1 MGEFKSCSFC
11 GKGENRV
18 NNMFSAGS
26 ANICDECVVYCY
38 EMIFGQGI
46 SKAQRKAA
54 KADKKNELS
63 SMKLLKPVEIKNFL
77 DEYVIGQNDAKMSLA
92 VAVYNHYKRILSQN
106 DNENSDGVELQ
117 KSNVLL
123 LGPTGVGKTFLAQ
136 TLAKLLNVPFAIADA
151 TTITEAGYVGD
162 DVENVLLR
170 LIQAADFDIK
180 AAERGII
187 YIDEID
193 KIARKSENTSITRDV
208 SGEGVQQALLKIIE
222 GTVSNVPPQGGR
234 KHPNQETLQ
243 IDTRN
248 ILFICGG
255 AFDGLERQIQKRI
268 GKAPIGFG
276 GEIKTDKIEKT
287 NIFKQVIPKDLIK
300 FGMVPEFVGRLPVI
314 TVLEEL
320 NEESLVSILTEPK
333 NALVKQYQKLFE
345 YDDIK
350 LEINDDALIEIAKKA
365 IAQKTGARGLRSILE
380 GILMKSMY
388 IVPSDGSIARVTVTK
403 ECVTENADP
412 ILTNRRNK
420 VVPMDDKALK
430 LS

>member
-1 MGEFKSCSFC
+1 MAEFKSCSFC

-18 NNMFSAGS
+18 QSMFSAGS

-38 EMIFGQGI
+38 EMIFGPGI

-54 KADKKNELS
+54 KGDKKDLA
-63 SMKLLKPVEIKNFL
+63 SMKLLKPVAIKTFL
-77 DEYVIGQNDAKMSLA
+77 DEYVIGQDEAKISLA
-92 VAVYNHYKRILSQN
+92 VAVYNHYKRIMSQ
-106 DNENSDGVELQ
+106 DNQDKDGVELQ

-170 LIQAADFDIK
+170 LIQAADYDIK

-276 GEIKTDKIEKT
+276 GEIKTDKVEKT

-320 NEESLVSILTEPK
+320 DEESLVSILTEPK
-333 NALVKQYQKLFE
+333 NALVKQYKKLFD
-345 YDDIK
+345 YDDIE
-350 LEINDDALIEIAKKA
+350 LEINDDALVEIAKKA

-380 GILMKSMY
+380 SVLMRTMY
-388 IVPSDGSIARVTVTK
+388 LVPSDGSIARVTVTK
-403 ECVTENADP
+403 ECVTDKAEP

-420 VVPMDDKALK
+420 IVTLETIAE
-430 LS
+430 

>member
-1 MGEFKSCSFC
+1 MAESFKSCSFC

-18 NNMFSAGS
+18 HSMFSAGT
-26 ANICDECVVYCY
+26 ANICDECVCYCY
-38 EMIFGQGI
+38 EMIYGPGI
-46 SKAQRKAA
+46 AKAQKKAA
-54 KADKKNELS
+54 KKEGDKSLS
-63 SMKLLKPVEIKNFL
+63 SMKLLKPREIKEFL
-77 DEYVIGQNDAKMSLA
+77 DDYVIGQDDAKISLA
-92 VAVYNHYKRILSQN
+92 VAVYNHYKRIMSQEAAEKNLN
-106 DNENSDGVELQ
+106 DDDGVDLQ

-193 KIARKSENTSITRDV
+193 KIARKSENTSLTRDV

-234 KHPNQETLQ
+234 KHPNQEVIQ
-243 IDTRN
+243 INTKN

-276 GEIKTDKIEKT
+276 GDIKAHHEIKD
-287 NIFKQVIPKDLIK
+287 NIFKKVIPKDLVK

-314 TVLEEL
+314 TVLDEL
-320 NEESLVSILTEPK
+320 DEDSLVKILTEPK
-333 NALVKQYQKLFE
+333 NALIKQYKKLFD
-345 YDDIK
+345 YDDIE
-350 LEINDDALIEIAKKA
+350 LEIEDGALVEIAKKA

-380 GILMKSMY
+380 GILMNTMFT
-388 IVPSDGSIARVTVTK
+388 VPSDGSIAKVTVTAD
-403 ECVTENADP
+403 CVLNGTQP
-412 ILTNRRNK
+412 ILMNRRNK
-420 VVPMDDKALK
+420 VVTIAV
-430 LS
+430 

>member
-1 MGEFKSCSFC
+1 MAESFKSCSFC

-18 NNMFSAGS
+18 HSMFSAGN
-26 ANICDECVVYCY
+26 ANICDECVCYCY
-38 EMIFGQGI
+38 EMIYGPGI
-46 SKAQRKAA
+46 AKSHKKAA
-54 KADKKNELS
+54 KKDANQPLS
-63 SMKLLKPVEIKNFL
+63 SMKLLKPREIKEFL
-77 DEYVIGQNDAKMSLA
+77 DEYVIGQDDAKISLA
-92 VAVYNHYKRILSQN
+92 VAVYNHYKRIMSQDEN
-106 DNENSDGVELQ
+106 DQDDDKSDGVELQ

-193 KIARKSENTSITRDV
+193 KIARKSENTSLTRDV
-208 SGEGVQQALLKIIE
+208 SGEGVQQALLKIVE

-234 KHPNQETLQ
+234 KHPNQEVIQ
-243 IDTRN
+243 INTKN

-255 AFDGLERQIQKRI
+255 AFDGLEKQIQKRI

-276 GEIKTDKIEKT
+276 GEIKSHKEEKD
-287 NIFKQVIPKDLIK
+287 NIFKKVIPKDLVK

-314 TVLEEL
+314 SVLEEL
-320 NEESLVSILTEPK
+320 DENSLVKILTEPK
-333 NALVKQYQKLFE
+333 NALIKQYKKLFE
-345 YDDIK
+345 YDDIE

-365 IAQKTGARGLRSILE
+365 ISQKTGARGLRSILE
-380 GILMKSMY
+380 GILMKTMFT
-388 IVPSDGSIARVTVTK
+388 VPSDGSIAKVTVTAD
-403 ECVTENADP
+403 CVLNGTQP

-420 VVPMDDKALK
+420 NVTIAV
-430 LS
+430 

>member
-1 MGEFKSCSFC
+1 MAETFKSCSFC

-18 NNMFSAGS
+18 RSMFSAGS
-26 ANICDECVVYCY
+26 SNICDECVTYCY
-38 EMIFGQGI
+38 EMLYGPGVA
-46 SKAQRKAA
+46 KAHRKAA
-54 KADKKNELS
+54 KSDKETDTS
-63 SMKLLKPVEIKNFL
+63 SIKLMKPVEIKAFL
-77 DEYVIGQNDAKMSLA
+77 DEYVIGQDDAKISLS
-92 VAVYNHYKRILSQN
+92 VAVYNHYKRIMSQE
-106 DNENSDGVELQ
+106 NENADDDGVELQ

-180 AAERGII
+180 AAEKGII

-193 KIARKSENTSITRDV
+193 KIARKSENTSLTRDV

-234 KHPNQETLQ
+234 KHPNQEVIQ
-243 IDTRN
+243 INTKN

-255 AFDGLERQIQKRI
+255 AFDGLEKQIQKRI

-276 GEIKTDKIEKT
+276 GEITAHKEESN
-287 NIFKQVIPKDLIK
+287 NIFKKVVPKDLVK

-314 TVLEEL
+314 SVLEEL
-320 NEESLVSILTEPK
+320 DEESLVRILTEPK
-333 NALVKQYQKLFE
+333 NALIKQYKKLFA
-345 YDDIK
+345 YDDIE
-350 LEINDDALIEIAKKA
+350 LEIQDDALIEIAKKA

-380 GILMKSMY
+380 NILMNTMFT
-388 IVPSDGSIARVTVTK
+388 VPSDGSIMKVTVT
-403 ECVTENADP
+403 ADSVINDVQP
-412 ILTNRRNK
+412 LLTNRRNK
-420 VVPMDDKALK
+420 VLKAE
-430 LS
+430 

>member
-1 MGEFKSCSFC
+1 MAETFKSCSFC

-18 NNMFSAGS
+18 RSMFSAGS
-26 ANICDECVVYCY
+26 SNICDECVTYCY
-38 EMIFGQGI
+38 EMLYGPGVA
-46 SKAQRKAA
+46 KAHRKAA
-54 KADKKNELS
+54 KNEKENDVS
-63 SMKLLKPVEIKNFL
+63 SLKLMKPMEIKEFL
-77 DEYVIGQNDAKMSLA
+77 DEYVIGQDDAKKSLS
-92 VAVYNHYKRILSQN
+92 VAVYNHYKRIMSQEN
-106 DNENSDGVELQ
+106 NGEFADNDGVELQ

-193 KIARKSENTSITRDV
+193 KIARKSENTSLTRDV

-234 KHPNQETLQ
+234 KHPNQEVIQ
-243 IDTRN
+243 INTKN

-255 AFDGLERQIQKRI
+255 AFDGLEKQIQKRI
-268 GKAPIGFG
+268 GKSPIGFG
-276 GEIKTDKIEKT
+276 GEIKTHKEEN
-287 NIFKQVIPKDLIK
+287 NIFKKVVPKDLVK

-314 TVLEEL
+314 SVLEEL
-320 NEESLVSILTEPK
+320 DEASLVRILTEPK
-333 NALVKQYQKLFE
+333 NALIKQYKKLFS
-345 YDDIK
+345 YDDIE
-350 LEINDDALIEIAKKA
+350 LEVNDDALIEIAKKA
-365 IAQKTGARGLRSILE
+365 IAQKTGARGLRSIIE
-380 GILMKSMY
+380 SILMNTMFT
-388 IVPSDGSIARVTVTK
+388 VPSDGSIAKVTVTAD
-403 ECVTENADP
+403 CVLNGAQP
-412 ILTNRRNK
+412 LLTNRRNK
-420 VVPMDDKALK
+420 LLKAE
-430 LS
+430 

>member
-1 MGEFKSCSFC
+1 MAEFKSCSFC

-18 NNMFSAGS
+18 QSMFSAGS

-46 SKAQRKAA
+46 SKAHRKAA
-54 KADKKNELS
+54 KGEKNKDLS
-63 SMKLLKPVEIKNFL
+63 SMKLLKPVEIKTFL
-77 DEYVIGQNDAKMSLA
+77 DDHVIGQDDAKISLA
-92 VAVYNHYKRILSQN
+92 VAVYNHYKRIMSQ
-106 DNENSDGVELQ
+106 DSGDSSDGVELQ

-170 LIQAADFDIK
+170 LIQAADYDIK

-255 AFDGLERQIQKRI
+255 AFDGLERQIQRRI

-276 GEIKTDKIEKT
+276 GEIKSDKVEKT

-320 NEESLVSILTEPK
+320 DENMLVSILTEPK
-333 NALVKQYQKLFE
+333 NALIKQYRKLFE
-345 YDDIK
+345 YDEIE
-350 LEINDDALIEIAKKA
+350 LEVDDDALVEIAKKA

-380 GILMKSMY
+380 GILMKTMY
-388 IVPSDGSIARVTVTK
+388 LVPSDGSIAKVTVTK
-403 ECVTENADP
+403 ESVTDGVQP
-412 ILTNRRNK
+412 TLTNRRNK
-420 VVPMDDKALK
+420 VVSIAE
-430 LS
+430 

>member
-1 MGEFKSCSFC
+1 MADNFKSCSFC

-18 NNMFSAGS
+18 HSMFSAGS
-26 ANICDECVVYCY
+26 ANICDECVCYCY
-38 EMIFGQGI
+38 EMIYGPGI
-46 SKAQRKAA
+46 TKAQRKAA
-54 KADKKNELS
+54 KNDKNGGSLS
-63 SMKLLKPVEIKNFL
+63 SMKLLKPAEIKEFL
-77 DEYVIGQNDAKMSLA
+77 DEYVIGQDDAKISLS
-92 VAVYNHYKRILSQN
+92 VAVYNHYKRIMSQEQQK
-106 DNENSDGVELQ
+106 DDEDDGVELQ

-170 LIQAADFDIK
+170 LIQAADYDIK

-193 KIARKSENTSITRDV
+193 KIARKSENTSLTRDV

-234 KHPNQETLQ
+234 KHPNQEVIQ
-243 IDTRN
+243 INTKN

-276 GEIKTDKIEKT
+276 GEIKSHSEEMD
-287 NIFKQVIPKDLIK
+287 NIFKKVIPKDLVK

-314 TVLEEL
+314 TVLDEL
-320 NEESLVSILTEPK
+320 DEDSLVRILTEPK
-333 NALVKQYQKLFE
+333 NALIKQYKKLFE
-345 YDDIK
+345 YDDIE
-350 LEINDDALIEIAKKA
+350 LEVQDEALIEIAKKA

-388 IVPSDGSIARVTVTK
+388 TVPSDGSIAKVIVTPG
-403 ECVTENADP
+403 CVSGEVQPTL
-412 ILTNRRNK
+412 INRRNK
-420 VVPMDDKALK
+420 EVKMAQ
-430 LS
+430 